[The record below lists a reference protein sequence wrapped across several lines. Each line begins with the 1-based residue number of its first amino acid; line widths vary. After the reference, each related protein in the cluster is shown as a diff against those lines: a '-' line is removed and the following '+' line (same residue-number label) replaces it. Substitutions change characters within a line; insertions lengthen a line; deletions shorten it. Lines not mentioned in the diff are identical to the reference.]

1 MKFSKKMLITVAALP
16 LLAGLGGC
24 ASKMIGERVG
34 ADLVELKEASQVS
47 SCKNLGKL
55 HVSVLAEVGF
65 ITRRPEDVEANLL
78 QMARNGAVDK
88 GGDTVVKGSSGE
100 YGKRTFD
107 IYKCQP

>member
-1 MKFSKKMLITVAALP
+1 MKLSKRILLTTAMLP
-16 LLAGLGGC
+16 LLAGLSGC
-24 ASKMIGERVG
+24 ASKLIGERIG
-34 ADLVELKEASQVS
+34 ADLVAVKEASQVGN
-47 SCKNLGKL
+47 CKPLGKT

-78 QMARNGAVDK
+78 QMARNDAVDK
-88 GGDTVVKGSSGE
+88 GGDTVVKGSSSE